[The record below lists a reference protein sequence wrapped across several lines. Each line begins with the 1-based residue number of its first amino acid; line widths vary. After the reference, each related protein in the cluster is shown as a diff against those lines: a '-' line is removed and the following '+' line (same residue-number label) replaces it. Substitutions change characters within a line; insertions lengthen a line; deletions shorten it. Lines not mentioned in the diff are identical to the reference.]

1 MSENNDTNWGKV
13 ELWRHQYGELPKEND
28 ERRLVYPEAFRKA
41 ASAVSAGKVSPFN
54 ASEMLK
60 SAGSKIADLEARLT
74 RLRDELREAMGTLK
88 VIGRPACPYPGTQRE
103 ACGRCSTCLARAF
116 LEKHGVGE

>member
-1 MSENNDTNWGKV
+1 MIQVTWISCNLCGFNGPPPHTCEKEKLISE
-13 ELWRHQYGELPKEND
+13 
-28 ERRLVYPEAFRKA
+28 
-41 ASAVSAGKVSPFN
+41 
-54 ASEMLK
+54 
-60 SAGSKIADLEARLT
+60 LT